1 MLLNSDIAWG
11 RLFAESVAIIV
22 SILLAFAIDAWWA
35 DRQDRV
41 EETRI
46 LEALKAEFE
55 GNARELPDRISNHQR
70 SADSATALL
79 EAIRPAVGSGPVSV
93 KKYLVLY
100 ASDYGSFDPTRG
112 AFDAMLQSDGLRYIR
127 NPQIRQALADWPSYL
142 DDATENEHLLRT
154 IWGPRLLQEFSKLI
168 DMGLMSDMQVCYDP
182 AIDAACPE
190 TEIQIQPTLE
200 LIGSLEPV
208 RSYTLEAA
216 RELKIVEE
224 VAIDIAKL
232 IEQDLQ

>member
-1 MLLNSDIAWG
+1 MVSSSNIAWG
-11 RLFAESVAIIV
+11 RLFAESAAIVV

-55 GNARELPDRISNHQR
+55 DNARRLPERVSNHQR
-70 SADSATALL
+70 SANSATALL
-79 EAIRPAVGSGPVSV
+79 EAFRPAVGSRPVAV

-100 ASDYGSFDPTRG
+100 ASDYGSFDPSRG

-127 NPQIRQALADWPSYL
+127 NPEIRRALADWPSYL
-142 DDATENEHLLRT
+142 EDAIENEDLLRT
-154 IWGPRLLQEFSKLI
+154 IWGPRLNREFSKLI
-168 DMGLMSDMQVCYDP
+168 DMGLLSDMDVCYDP
-182 AIDAACPE
+182 AVDAVCPE
-190 TEIQIQPTLE
+190 TEIQVEPTLE

-208 RSYTLEAA
+208 RGYTLEAA

-224 VAIDIAKL
+224 VALEIAEL
-232 IEQDLQ
+232 IEQNLQ